1 MTEPSKK
8 DVAPGALETVRQFVN
23 TYDLEDDKDEIASPD
38 ALSAWL
44 SAHDLPIA
52 PPTDA
57 DVATFRD
64 AREALRALMLANNG
78 APRDASAVARL
89 NELADSVPMRL
100 QFGADSTLEP
110 AGQGLK
116 AALGT
121 LIATVHAS
129 MEDGTWPR
137 LKACRDDNCQWA
149 FYDHSRNRSGTWCS
163 MEVCGNRAKART
175 FRARKGSAPQTP

>member
-1 MTEPSKK
+1 
-8 DVAPGALETVRQFVN
+8 LETVRQFVN
-23 TYDLEDDKDEIASPD
+23 TYDIEDDKDEIASPE

-44 SAHDLPIA
+44 GAHDLPVA
-52 PPTDA
+52 APTDA

-78 APRDASAVARL
+78 APRDPAAVARL
-89 NELADSVPMRL
+89 NELADSVHMRL
-100 QFGADSTLEP
+100 RFGDDSTLEP
-110 AGQGLK
+110 AGDGLQ

-129 MEDGTWPR
+129 MEEGTWPR

-175 FRARKGSAPQTP
+175 FRARKASSPGKQ